1 LGTGTLTQVGDV
13 ITFSNAAVGTYTVR
27 VTDTATGCF
36 ADGTIVI
43 GEPADALTL
52 QYSCNQLL
60 IATTITHK

>member
-1 LGTGTLTQVGDV
+1 MLL
-13 ITFSNAAVGTYTVR
+13 SNAAVGTYTVC

-43 GEPADALTL
+43 NEPADPLATL
-52 QYSCNQLL
+52 IQLQPTL